1 MLYYFNEYSFILLLF
16 ICSLCPT
23 LCDPMDY
30 SMPGFAVL
38 HYLPDFAQTHDNW
51 FNNATQPSHPLSP
64 PFLPALNLSG
74 SFPKQ
79 WSFSFSI
86 SPSNEYSGLISFRV
100 DWFDLAVQ
108 GIGKSSL
115 APQFKSINSL
125 ALRLYGPI
133 PTFIYD
139 Y

>member
-1 MLYYFNEYSFILLLF
+1 MSIALFCYCSFAH
-16 ICSLCPT
+16 SCPT

-51 FNNATQPSHPLSP
+51 FNNAIQPSHPLSP

-115 APQFKSINSL
+115 APQFKSINSS